1 MFTLF
6 LANLK
11 MMIRN
16 RQTLF
21 WALVFPII
29 FIVVF
34 GLFNLDEITP
44 AKVGLVDRAVNQ
56 SSKQVA
62 ESLDAIDLLELSE
75 RSDLTLA
82 KEELE
87 RGDLD
92 FVLVLPEGFS
102 FPARKPQELQL
113 FSDPGNIQANQVVKG
128 VLSTFA
134 DQTTLK
140 SLGVEPALTITD
152 IPVTSRNVRY
162 IDFLTPGIIGQ
173 AVMMS
178 AVMGIAVGITRYRE
192 QHVLKRILATPLKV
206 RDFLVAEVGAR
217 LLLAILQT
225 TLIIVMAR
233 VVFDV
238 QIYGNYGWLYLVSI
252 IGNIIF
258 LQLGF
263 FIAGVAK
270 SASAAEGLANVITMP
285 LLFLS
290 GVFFAPET
298 LPNVVRIAVDHLP
311 LAPLIDIL
319 RGISVHG
326 ETPWDF
332 RYQLG
337 ILLIWVL
344 LMFLAAW
351 HTFRFERESR

>member
-1 MFTLF
+1 ML
-6 LANLK
+6 
-11 MMIRN
+11 RN

-21 WALVFPII
+21 WSLVFPII

-34 GLFNLDEITP
+34 GLFNLDEIVP
-44 AKVGLVDRAVNQ
+44 SKVGVVDRAINQ
-56 SSKQVA
+56 SSAQITQA
-62 ESLDAIDLLELSE
+62 LDEIELLEMLQ
-75 RSDLTLA
+75 RDDLDLA
-82 KEELE
+82 KQELSQ
-87 RGDLD
+87 GDLD
-92 FVLVLPEGFS
+92 FVLAIPEDFI
-102 FPARKPQELQL
+102 FPATQTQKLEL
-113 FSDPGNIQANQVVKG
+113 FSDPTNVQANQVVKG
-128 VLSTFA
+128 VLGTFA

-140 SLGVEPALTITD
+140 SLGVEPALSIVETS
-152 IPVTSRNVRY
+152 VSSRNVRY

-178 AVMGIAVGITRYRE
+178 AIMGIAVGISRYRE

-206 RDFLVAEVGAR
+206 RDFLVSEVASR
-217 LLLAILQT
+217 LLLALVQT
-225 TLIIVMAR
+225 TIIIILAR
-233 VVFDV
+233 LLFDV
-238 QIYGNYGWLYLVSI
+238 QIYGNYVWLYLVSA

-263 FIAGVAK
+263 FIAGIAR

-290 GVFFAPET
+290 GVFFAPEA
-298 LPNVVRIAVDHLP
+298 LPNIVRVGVDHLP
-311 LAPLIDIL
+311 LAPLITIL
-319 RGISVHG
+319 RGISLRS
-326 ETPWDF
+326 ENPWDH

-344 LMFLAAW
+344 ITFLAAW